1 MPPPPGSLPAAPGRA
16 TPERVPCLRARHGA
30 STQEALALR
39 PLDEAGRPRASP
51 GCSPGPGDRPDGWPC
66 ETTGLTSPV
75 TLGARTRKSATSSM
89 SSGSVSRRRPLRRE
103 SNYEG
108 AEGGRGRSVTGR
120 PAGGTG
126 APSALRALAEGGR
139 APPRPRER
147 HGTVPRW
154 APNGAAP
161 SPFPGTVK
169 RSAPKM
175 NTLPRA
181 SRDWPPE
188 GPASESHQG
197 LGADAAPSASGHS
210 PERPLRG
217 RGGPR
222 RRLVGALGCR
232 LPRCPG
238 AGGGASVTGCSWV
251 RGSLSRTEQTARLET
266 DSFREN
272 HFPRIAVTCRRGR
285 GVRPAISSPWS
296 ETAFGRGSGRW
307 PRDSRQR

>member
-30 STQEALALR
+30 STREALAPR
-39 PLDEAGRPRASP
+39 PLNEAGRPRASL

-75 TLGARTRKSATSSM
+75 TLGARTRKSATSSV
-89 SSGSVSRRRPLRRE
+89 SSSSVSRRRPLRRE

-120 PAGGTG
+120 PAGGAG
-126 APSALRALAEGGR
+126 APSAQRALAEGGR

-147 HGTVPRW
+147 HSTVPQW

-181 SRDWPPE
+181 SRDRPPE

-217 RGGPR
+217 RGWAPR
-222 RRLVGALGCR
+222 KMGGRPGV
-232 LPRCPG
+232 PFSRCPG

-251 RGSLSRTEQTARLET
+251 RGSLSRTEQTARQET

-285 GVRPAISSPWS
+285 GARPAISSPWS
-296 ETAFGRGSGRW
+296 ETAFGQGSGRW
-307 PRDSRQR
+307 P

>member
-1 MPPPPGSLPAAPGRA
+1 
-16 TPERVPCLRARHGA
+16 
-30 STQEALALR
+30 
-39 PLDEAGRPRASP
+39 
-51 GCSPGPGDRPDGWPC
+51 
-66 ETTGLTSPV
+66 
-75 TLGARTRKSATSSM
+75 M

-126 APSALRALAEGGR
+126 APSAQRALAEGGR
-139 APPRPRER
+139 APPRPCER
-147 HGTVPRW
+147 HGTVPRR

-169 RSAPKM
+169 PSAPKM

-181 SRDWPPE
+181 SHDWPPE

-222 RRLVGALGCR
+222 GRRVGALGCR

-251 RGSLSRTEQTARLET
+251 RGSLSRTEQTARQET

-285 GVRPAISSPWS
+285 GARPAISSPWS